1 MISFDKE
8 SSILKFDRSHSQS
21 GINQADPKDMRE
33 VPVLLKDSQLKLRI
47 FIDTY
52 SVEIFAQDGQ
62 YTMTSTVYSDLDA
75 KEIEFAAEGEA
86 IVSVSKWELQI

>member
-1 MISFDKE
+1 
-8 SSILKFDRSHSQS
+8 
-21 GINQADPKDMRE
+21 MRE
-33 VPVLLKDSQLKLRI
+33 VPVLLNNSQLKLRI

-75 KEIEFAAEGEA
+75 REIEFAAQGEVM
-86 IVSVSKWELQI
+86 VSVSKWDLQV